1 MIKRLFSMPLRDPL
15 RFIDSVCKLAQLLLS
30 YSHYLCISKRTK
42 MVNVAFKTQTKG
54 TIQLLIIDFTGLK
67 IHDEGAQKIKK
78 HGTNGKRRV

>member
-1 MIKRLFSMPLRDPL
+1 
-15 RFIDSVCKLAQLLLS
+15 
-30 YSHYLCISKRTK
+30 
-42 MVNVAFKTQTKG
+42 MVNVAFKTQTKR